1 MTSSPGLSARRD
13 LSSVSSSSESKGVL
27 DTSEKERNMPT
38 RASAGI
44 AGSPESFMWDFG
56 WSRKSVRSWSS
67 MLAMDCLLRP

>member
-1 MTSSPGLSARRD
+1 MTSSPGLSAKRD
-13 LSSVSSSSESKGVL
+13 LSNVSSSSESKGVL
-27 DTSEKERNMPT
+27 DTSEKERNMST